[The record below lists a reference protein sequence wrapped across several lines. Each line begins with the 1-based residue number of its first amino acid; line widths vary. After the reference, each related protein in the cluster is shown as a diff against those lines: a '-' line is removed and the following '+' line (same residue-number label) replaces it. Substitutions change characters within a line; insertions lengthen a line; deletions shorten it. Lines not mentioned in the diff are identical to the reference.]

1 MDVAEA
7 IKLILCLKS
16 YKELII
22 GLPGGSAGKEPA
34 CQCRRHRF
42 DPWVGKILWRRK
54 WQPTPVFLS
63 GKFHGQR
70 SLVSYSPWDRKESDT
85 TEHTRTGVK
94 WENASIFTFLNC
106 CFVKIQ
112 WYSIFYKVYFF
123 KVNCK
128 IVDHKICK
136 KGKTQVF
143 YIICHFKPLSVGGTD
158 SGCTVF
164 IAACRLLAGC
174 GCRLLISVAS
184 PVAEH
189 RLSGTWASAVVTS
202 WLSSCG
208 EQASL
213 PQGIFLDHASNLY
226 PLHWSFVTTGK
237 SILNYFNSELDI
249 SLVIVKQKAVSSPY
263 GTYKSFHSI
272 SSVFY

>member
-22 GLPGGSAGKEPA
+22 GLPGGSAGKEPT
-34 CQCRRHRF
+34 CQCRRHKF

-128 IVDHKICK
+128 IVDHKVCK

-143 YIICHFKPLSVGGTD
+143 YIICHFKPLSV
-158 SGCTVF
+158 VL
-164 IAACRLLAGC
+164 ILAA
-174 GCRLLISVAS
+174 
-184 PVAEH
+184 
-189 RLSGTWASAVVTS
+189 
-202 WLSSCG
+202 LSS
-208 EQASL
+208 L
-213 PQGIFLDHASNLY
+213 PRAGY
-226 PLHWSFVTTGK
+226 
-237 SILNYFNSELDI
+237 
-249 SLVIVKQKAVSSPY
+249 SLVAGAGFWFRWLLLSQSTGSRAHGLQQLWQAGSVVVVNRHHCPKASSWTTHLICIPCT
-263 GTYKSFHSI
+263 GPL
-272 SSVFY
+272 